1 MEFQH
6 IDMTQVD
13 EIRPQVRMYFFYM
26 MNIMVVDVLA
36 TQRAKAS
43 ATMKLTIMNQIK
55 SVPAR

>member
-1 MEFQH
+1 MEFQQ
-6 IDMTQVD
+6 IDMTQVV

-26 MNIMVVDVLA
+26 VNITVVDVLA